1 MNMSAMDMSPEWPAA
16 LLAWPVVL
24 AQTLIFGSALLCL
37 MLNGC
42 GGNRAGDALAR
53 ILARWWRIL
62 ALIVAVVSPLM
73 FVDEV
78 AGMAGVSMRA
88 AVPLM
93 GEVLA
98 KTQSGHT
105 WEWRL
110 PEAFA
115 LVLAAWLPARET
127 TRSIALAILCTG
139 LFLEG
144 SLKSHAIDFGTA
156 AVILRFVH
164 ALAAGAW
171 AGSLFGYWM
180 GARSNADE
188 RLSIEAAQMLSR
200 MAAWSVSILI
210 ASGVYIAYEGLGHSL
225 YHLLYSSYG
234 RVLSIKVE
242 AFALVLAIGA
252 YNRFYLVPALDKPS
266 ARSTLTR
273 TVGAEA
279 LMVVGIIGL
288 AALLANTP
296 PARMSMTMLRETSG
310 AHEPAKIAISS
321 NSVPR

>member
-1 MNMSAMDMSPEWPAA
+1 
-16 LLAWPVVL
+16 
-24 AQTLIFGSALLCL
+24 
-37 MLNGC
+37 
-42 GGNRAGDALAR
+42 
-53 ILARWWRIL
+53 
-62 ALIVAVVSPLM
+62 
-73 FVDEV
+73 
-78 AGMAGVSMRA
+78 
-88 AVPLM
+88 
-93 GEVLA
+93 
-98 KTQSGHT
+98 
-105 WEWRL
+105 
-110 PEAFA
+110 
-115 LVLAAWLPARET
+115 
-127 TRSIALAILCTG
+127 
-139 LFLEG
+139 
-144 SLKSHAIDFGTA
+144 
-156 AVILRFVH
+156 
-164 ALAAGAW
+164 
-171 AGSLFGYWM
+171 M

>member
-42 GGNRAGDALAR
+42 GGNRAGDPLAR

-73 FVDEV
+73 FVNEV

-88 AVPLM
+88 ALPLM

-115 LVLAAWLPARET
+115 LALAAWLPARET
-127 TRSIALAILCTG
+127 ARSLALTILCAG

-156 AVILRFVH
+156 AVILRFIH
-164 ALAAGAW
+164 TLAAGAW
-171 AGSLFGYWM
+171 AGSLFGYWV
-180 GARSNADE
+180 GAQSSLDE
-188 RLSIEAAQMLSR
+188 RFSIEAAQMLSR

-266 ARSTLTR
+266 ARLTLAR
-273 TVGAEA
+273 TVGAES

-296 PARMSMTMLRETSG
+296 PARMSMTMSGETSD

-321 NSVPR
+321 NSVSR